1 MHQLQYRIRD
11 GMESSKKVVF
21 VLDCIFLEI
30 FLLLVAGLGLCG
42 ISWAPFRLFNN
53 FLRVML
59 SALPT
64 TGILHLTKRY

>member
-30 FLLLVAGLGLCG
+30 FFYLSLGLVYV
-42 ISWAPFRLFNN
+42 AFHEL
-53 FLRVML
+53 L
-59 SALPT
+59 SVCST
-64 TGILHLTKRY
+64 TSCV